1 MTNDM
6 TDDMTNAEVFRP
18 RSSFL
23 FAGVMIIGSL
33 LLTAQT
39 ILYPNGEDRIASV
52 LWAIAICVVSYWL
65 FIHPKVV
72 LFDEGITIRNPINEI
87 TVGWGDID
95 EIDVQYTLNIR
106 VAGKKIHAWAAPA
119 PGRYH
124 SRTIHPSELRGMRLS
139 GNLLRPGESPRT
151 DSGQAAQLARARH
164 ESFVKDPKARID
176 ATISNPTALL
186 IVVGISLFL
195 AIIQSLFRTL

>member
-1 MTNDM
+1 
-6 TDDMTNAEVFRP
+6 MTNAEVFRP
-18 RSSFL
+18 RSSYL
-23 FAGVMIIGSL
+23 FTAVMIVGSI

-39 ILYPNGEDRIASV
+39 ILYPNGEDLVASV
-52 LWAIAICVVSYWL
+52 LWAVAISVASYWL

-164 ESFVKDPKARID
+164 EAFIKEPKARIEVTL
-176 ATISNPTALL
+176 ATPTALL
-186 IVVGISLFL
+186 VAVGVSLGL
-195 AIIQSLFRTL
+195 AILRSL